1 MGRNDRPQAPFEF
14 TYNTEIC
21 EDINKR
27 KVENV
32 NFFKAKE
39 QRDIT
44 LSGFNDVLVRAP
56 YFAVANRE
64 NNMRE
69 TRDEKEIAYTR
80 VNMIDQNK
88 GTASAGPPLK
98 LSYLHDGG
106 INIKSR
112 MRLSTFRGLRN
123 LVDRIDEDFGF
134 GGSCSDLRCY
144 DGYTGGMN
152 TRTYTDWTL
161 VDAVGNTI
169 LLEAGHHG
177 CSSEQDA
184 RDRVMF
190 AYRIKIESGEEKFY
204 RYGYVRGCVSP
215 GDRFVP
221 DWPSVRAGE
230 QMKVL
235 QVKPFGDPKEISNKI
250 IIVVDRDVSNIF
262 DIKGF
267 DCVRGDVYDGNS
279 LRLNTWNRVAL
290 DNSITEHYEEF
301 FDGDYMQP
309 GGTRTVF
316 KPIEYSFNNYYTA
329 ETKRIIQRYDRPD
342 IPYGSSELNYMTA
355 GYTEASLN
363 RCMYNRRD
371 FSNSVGSLTYG
382 GVGIDKGKN
391 HWFCAK
397 RYFIQEFFDGSYGK
411 EE

>member
-267 DCVRGDVYDGNS
+267 DCVRGDV
-279 LRLNTWNRVAL
+279 V
-290 DNSITEHYEEF
+290 
-301 FDGDYMQP
+301 M
-309 GGTRTVF
+309 
-316 KPIEYSFNNYYTA
+316 K
-329 ETKRIIQRYDRPD
+329 
-342 IPYGSSELNYMTA
+342 
-355 GYTEASLN
+355 
-363 RCMYNRRD
+363 
-371 FSNSVGSLTYG
+371 
-382 GVGIDKGKN
+382 
-391 HWFCAK
+391 
-397 RYFIQEFFDGSYGK
+397 
-411 EE
+411 